1 MSKVVIT
8 SINPGDPDYAFEEFV
23 VLENNSSEKIY
34 LDNWKI
40 VWQEWPSQRKLHEYI
55 FSNWKSKKR
64 SFDQQEKIF
73 IISGIGCN
81 RFYHIGQLKHCQK
94 AHWQIFTDTLKHICS
109 VPFIKITLYDD
120 KNVEI
125 DHLFSHQFKD
135 SAPSHPVIVIGH
147 GGNSA
152 WRELQEHLRDQQGF
166 EVEAFETAPRASQTI
181 PDVIVDLGSQAN
193 MAILVMTGEDELADG
208 SRHPRLNVVQELG
221 KFQERF
227 GNNKTTILSEKGVT
241 LPSNNSGII
250 YISFETGNIRA
261 CFGDIIAVIRR
272 EFKL

>member
-1 MSKVVIT
+1 MNNIVIT
-8 SINPGDPDYAFEEFV
+8 SINPGDPDYTFEEFV
-23 VLENNSSEKIY
+23 VLENNSSEKIC
-34 LDNWKI
+34 LDDWKI
-40 VWQEWPSQRKLHEYI
+40 VWQEWPSQRILHEYT
-55 FSNWKSKKR
+55 FSHWKSQR
-64 SFDQQEKIF
+64 SFDPQEKMF
-73 IISGIGCN
+73 IISGLACN
-81 RFYHIGQLKHCQK
+81 QFYRVGKSRHCPK
-94 AHWQIFTDTLKHICS
+94 AHWKIFTDSSKHICS
-109 VPFIKITLYDD
+109 VPHIKVTLYDD
-120 KNVEI
+120 KNMEI

-135 SAPSHPVIVIGH
+135 STPSHPVIVIGH

-166 EVEAFETAPRASQTI
+166 EVEAFETAPRASQII
-181 PDVIVDLGSQAN
+181 PDVIADLGSQAN

-227 GNNKTTILSEKGVT
+227 GNNKTIILSEKGVT

>member
-1 MSKVVIT
+1 MGKVVIA

-23 VLENNSSEKIY
+23 VLENNSSEKIC
-34 LDNWKI
+34 LDGWKI

-55 FSNWKSKKR
+55 FSNWKSKKH
-64 SFDQQEKIF
+64 SFDPQEKMF
-73 IISGIGCN
+73 IISGLACN
-81 RFYHIGQLKHCQK
+81 KFYRMGESTRCPR
-94 AHWQIFTDTLKHICS
+94 AHWRIFTDSSKHICS
-109 VPFIKITLYDD
+109 VPHIKVTLYDD
-120 KNVEI
+120 KNMEI

-227 GNNKTTILSEKGVT
+227 GNNKTIILSEKGVT

>member
-1 MSKVVIT
+1 M
-8 SINPGDPDYAFEEFV
+8 
-23 VLENNSSEKIY
+23 
-34 LDNWKI
+34 
-40 VWQEWPSQRKLHEYI
+40 
-55 FSNWKSKKR
+55 
-64 SFDQQEKIF
+64 
-73 IISGIGCN
+73 
-81 RFYHIGQLKHCQK
+81 
-94 AHWQIFTDTLKHICS
+94 
-109 VPFIKITLYDD
+109 
-120 KNVEI
+120 EI

-135 SAPSHPVIVIGH
+135 STPSHPVIVIGH

-166 EVEAFETAPRASQTI
+166 EVEAFETAPRASQII
-181 PDVIVDLGSQAN
+181 PDVIADLGSQAN

-227 GNNKTTILSEKGVT
+227 GNNKTIILSEKGVT

-272 EFKL
+272 EFEL

>member
-1 MSKVVIT
+1 MGKVVIA

-34 LDNWKI
+34 LDDWRL
-40 VWQEWPSQRKLHEYI
+40 VWLEWPSQRMLHEYT
-55 FSNWKSKKR
+55 FSHWEPQR
-64 SFDQQEKIF
+64 SFDCQEKIF
-73 IISGIGCN
+73 IISGMGYNKFYRIGESRRCP
-81 RFYHIGQLKHCQK
+81 K
-94 AHWQIFTDTLKHICS
+94 AHWQIFTNTLKHICS

-120 KNVEI
+120 KNREI
-125 DHLFSHQFKD
+125 DHLYSHQFRKL
-135 SAPSHPVIVIGH
+135 APSQPVIVIGH
-147 GGNSA
+147 GGNPA
-152 WRELQEHLRDQQGF
+152 WRELRDHLRDQQGF

-181 PDVIVDLGSQAN
+181 PDVIAGLGSQAN
-193 MAILVMTGEDELADG
+193 MAILVMTGEDEMADG

-227 GNNKTTILSEKGVT
+227 GNNKTIILSEKGVT